1 MSLILSPGPGENVGT
16 LVPSPGPNSGPEQ
29 AFHSMGASSLPAL
42 ASPPPPGE
50 GPECHIWP
58 HLATLPPWL
67 LIIGY

>member
-42 ASPPPPGE
+42 ASPPPQARAQSATSG
-50 GPECHIWP
+50 HIWP
-58 HLATLPPWL
+58 PFPR
-67 LIIGY
+67 GY